1 LLVKTKIKNWTQRK
15 TVSPDVVRPP
25 SILAAKLARP
35 DSPTAFSAPGTDS
48 EDTSYHSTH
57 EESIA
62 TDDSVS
68 HWHVYFL
75 ADADALLGRIS
86 SHS

>member
-1 LLVKTKIKNWTQRK
+1 LLVETKIKNWTQRK
-15 TVSPDVVRPP
+15 LVSPDVVRPP

-35 DSPTAFSAPGTDS
+35 DGTDS
-48 EDTSYHSTH
+48 EDMSYHSTQ
-57 EESIA
+57 EGSIT

-75 ADADALLGRIS
+75 ADADALLGRIN